1 MPESLLADALRHHLR
16 TAEFPA
22 WVEEHR
28 FHPTRKWRFDFA
40 WPANRL
46 ACEVEGGVYTNG
58 RHTRGAGFTADCEK
72 YNEAAADGWTVI
84 RVTAEQ
90 IDNGQATAW
99 LQRVLAHEA
108 PPF

>member
-1 MPESLLADALRHHLR
+1 MLRLHLR
-16 TAEFPA
+16 AGAFPA

-46 ACEVEGGVYTNG
+46 ACEVEGGVFANG
-58 RHTRGAGFTADCEK
+58 RHTRGKGFTNDCEK

-90 IDNGQATAW
+90 IDNGQAVQW

>member
-1 MPESLLADALRHHLR
+1 MPESLLADTLRSHLR

-46 ACEVEGGVYTNG
+46 ACEVEGGTWIHG

-90 IDNGQATAW
+90 IDNGQAVAW
-99 LQRVLAHEA
+99 LGRVLAHEA

>member
-1 MPESLLADALRHHLR
+1 MTESHLADTLRSHLR
-16 TAEFPA
+16 TAKFPA

-40 WPANRL
+40 WPQKRL

-72 YNEAAADGWTVI
+72 YNEAAADGWIVI

-90 IDNGQATAW
+90 IDNGQTVAW
-99 LQRVLAHEA
+99 LGRVLAHEA
-108 PPF
+108 PPW